1 MVINYVSV
9 IKKKKKKKKD
19 NIKVMKSLF
28 NIYIYILIIHNLE
41 SKSWDLIFDEKI
53 ELTEIYRQ
61 SDFKFKKV

>member
-1 MVINYVSV
+1 
-9 IKKKKKKKKD
+9 
-19 NIKVMKSLF
+19 MKIILY
-28 NIYIYILIIHNLE
+28 IYIYILIIHNLE